1 MSVNTNRSD
10 YAAAIRAAV
19 NTRWLGQS
27 FHYFNSV
34 TSTNDVLATLAQ
46 NGAPAGTMVI
56 TDYQSQGKGRLGR
69 RWLAPQ
75 GTSLLFSLL
84 FRPLWP
90 PEKAAW
96 LTMIAGL
103 AVVKAVETLY
113 ELTPRLKWPNDLL
126 LPSRDQWLKFG
137 GMLLEAQMTEE
148 RLDASI
154 LGIGINVNVRPGQLP
169 RSSYPATSLLQE
181 SGQQMERPVLLNEVL
196 AALEGG
202 YEAARLGYPPLKA
215 WQDKLV
221 TLGQAVSIVQV
232 GRRLPLTGIAV
243 DTDNMGRLIVREE
256 SGREH
261 VVAAGDVT
269 FQVDNSGE

>member
-1 MSVNTNRSD
+1 MSVNTNGSD
-10 YAAAIRAAV
+10 YATAIRAAV

-27 FHYFNSV
+27 FHYLNSV
-34 TSTNDVLATLAQ
+34 TSTNDVLAALAQ

-56 TDYQSQGKGRLGR
+56 ADYQSQGKGRLGR

-84 FRPLWP
+84 FRPSWP

-113 ELTPRLKWPNDLL
+113 ELIPRLKWPNDLL
-126 LPSRDQWLKFG
+126 LSSRDQWLKFG

-169 RSSYPATSLLQE
+169 QSGFPATSLLHE

-202 YEAARLGYPPLKA
+202 YESAELGHSPLKA
-215 WQDKLV
+215 WQGKLV
-221 TLGQAVSIVQV
+221 TLGQTVSVAQV
-232 GRRLPLTGIAV
+232 GRRLPLIGIAV
-243 DTDNMGRLIVREE
+243 DTDKLGRLIVREE

>member
-1 MSVNTNRSD
+1 
-10 YAAAIRAAV
+10 
-19 NTRWLGQS
+19 
-27 FHYFNSV
+27 
-34 TSTNDVLATLAQ
+34 
-46 NGAPAGTMVI
+46 
-56 TDYQSQGKGRLGR
+56 
-69 RWLAPQ
+69 
-75 GTSLLFSLL
+75 LFSLL
-84 FRPLWP
+84 FRPSWP